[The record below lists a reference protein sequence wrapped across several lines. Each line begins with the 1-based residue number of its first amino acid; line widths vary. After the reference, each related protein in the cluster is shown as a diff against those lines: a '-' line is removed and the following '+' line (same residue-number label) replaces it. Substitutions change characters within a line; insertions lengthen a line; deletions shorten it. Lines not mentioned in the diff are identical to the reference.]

1 MKQCIFC
8 EKAASP
14 DGILA
19 QNDLAVAFY
28 DSFPVS
34 RGHVLV
40 IPKRHAETYFDLTD
54 AEMVAMKELAFR
66 AKEIL
71 DAQYSPDG
79 YNIGFNCREAGG
91 QTVFHCHMH
100 VIPRYKNDVPD
111 PTGGVR
117 TILPGGNYRKKL

>member
-1 MKQCIFC
+1 MSTCIFC
-8 EKAASP
+8 DKVAS
-14 DGILA
+14 GEALLKNELA
-19 QNDLAVAFY
+19 IAFY

-40 IPKRHAETYFDLTD
+40 IPRRHAETFFDLTD
-54 AEMVAMKELAFR
+54 EELVAMKQLAFE
-66 AKEIL
+66 AKALL
-71 DAQYSPDG
+71 DDSFHPDG
-79 YNIGFNCREAGG
+79 YNIGLNCREAGG

-100 VIPRYKNDVPD
+100 IIPRYKGDVPD